1 MILLTRLND
10 TQIYVNA
17 ELIQVV
23 EKTPDTIVTLT
34 DRSKLVV
41 KEPAEVVVQRFI
53 EYKQKIGHL
62 QGAIAEDACL
72 SLPKK

>member
-1 MILLTRLND
+1 MILLTRLNG

-62 QGAIAEDACL
+62 QGAIAGDACL
-72 SLPKK
+72 SLPEK